1 MGAASAGGGRPRFGG
16 IFSPFFVFSPLKS
29 QFGLALSKKNAD
41 AIASTFFFS
50 EFGKSEPGLL

>member
-29 QFGLALSKKNAD
+29 QFGWALTQKNAD
-41 AIASTFFFS
+41 ADRIYFFF
-50 EFGKSEPGLL
+50 